1 MKATVDGVGMTA
13 AQVLARNFSTQRVVW
28 KFTDAKS
35 YGKSVEIARSRKS
48 YKDDGSASV
57 AIVLENGRKVRITYE
72 MI

>member
-28 KFTDAKS
+28 KFDSARS
-35 YGKSVEIARSRKS
+35 NGKSVEIVNRRKN
-48 YKDDGSASV
+48 YWDDGSASV
-57 AIVLENGRKVRITYE
+57 VINLENGRKVRITYE